1 MRIAYHNHSA
11 PNSRATI
18 AKWGRRRR
26 NRDLLLFSSSL
37 VYESEGREEEGNGG
51 AGSPPAR
58 KLRTSPF
65 SGSAVP
71 RHENPSWDRRHP
83 HRRRWNRACADSC
96 RFKSRTRR
104 PGQVLALPR
113 QACRPLVLLVCV
125 HGLRDEKRL
134 PTHLVPSS
142 LALFARNFP
151 QGLSDSAWWNWFPL
165 SFDGV
170 ARADVAASHIAGE
183 TR

>member
-1 MRIAYHNHSA
+1 MPS
-11 PNSRATI
+11 SRPGFSRLGRGQAVRSLTATTL
-18 AKWGRRRR
+18 WTNQVR
-26 NRDLLLFSSSL
+26 
-37 VYESEGREEEGNGG
+37 
-51 AGSPPAR
+51 
-58 KLRTSPF
+58 
-65 SGSAVP
+65 
-71 RHENPSWDRRHP
+71 RHESPSWDRRHQL
-83 HRRRWNRACADSC
+83 RRRWNQACVASY

-104 PGQVLALPR
+104 PGQVLVLPR

-134 PTHLVPSS
+134 PTHLVPSP
-142 LALFARNFP
+142 LVLFARNFP

-170 ARADVAASHIAGE
+170 ARADLAASHIAGE